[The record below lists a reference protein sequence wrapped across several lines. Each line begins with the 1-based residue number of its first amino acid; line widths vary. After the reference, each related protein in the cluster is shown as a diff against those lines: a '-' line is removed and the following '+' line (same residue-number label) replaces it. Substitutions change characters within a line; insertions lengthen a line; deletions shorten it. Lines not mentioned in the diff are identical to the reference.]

1 MQYSNKQVEMKRT
14 VEQDKSFPGRNIDQM
29 PLLLGEGRSPW
40 TAVRFMKE
48 RIAHANE
55 FPDLLSN
62 LSVSD
67 LIVYDSSETPRGK
80 TLEYNDKIIH
90 MLKRG
95 LFLLPC
101 NFLNFAVFK
110 PVNCLCVFLGE
121 MWVVSY
127 HNDCFAFFV

>member
-1 MQYSNKQVEMKRT
+1 
-14 VEQDKSFPGRNIDQM
+14 M
-29 PLLLGEGRSPW
+29 PFLLVEGRSPW

-90 MLKRG
+90 ML
-95 LFLLPC
+95 
-101 NFLNFAVFK
+101 
-110 PVNCLCVFLGE
+110 
-121 MWVVSY
+121 
-127 HNDCFAFFV
+127 